1 MGTSLQAEILRAT
14 LQPSLG
20 GSLITQAGERA
31 GSGACGDK
39 QTEGFLLGR
48 LPEALAPQPP
58 LGIYNTKRKRK
69 KTLSE
74 RKAQHQ
80 GRAFCSKLP
89 ALGGGDGRGGAFL
102 EQLVTTGHIRDKE
115 LSRFCVQS
123 VAHLSFG
130 VREAQMDDDAPVHP
144 THLSNKLSFER
155 KKEMGPA
162 PQKDGRNLRANSLS
176 G

>member
-58 LGIYNTKRKRK
+58 LGIFGIFVQIDFDVGSGDI
-69 KTLSE
+69 TLFIFTSPN
-74 RKAQHQ
+74 A
-80 GRAFCSKLP
+80 
-89 ALGGGDGRGGAFL
+89 
-102 EQLVTTGHIRDKE
+102 
-115 LSRFCVQS
+115 
-123 VAHLSFG
+123 
-130 VREAQMDDDAPVHP
+130 
-144 THLSNKLSFER
+144 
-155 KKEMGPA
+155 GPA
-162 PQKDGRNLRANSLS
+162 ITFVLLYDVQCFSFNY
-176 G
+176 